1 MGLTRKVKRNL
12 DNSSGLPPELQ
23 DSINSLFDDF
33 YGKEVDDDEEDD
45 EESDNI
51 SWKSDMD
58 KESDAP
64 VKTPRHL
71 KC

>member
-33 YGKEVDDDEEDD
+33 YGKEDDDDEEMDD
-45 EESDNI
+45 I
-51 SWKSDMD
+51 QWKSNKD
-58 KESDAP
+58 KESGASVETDNNQE
-64 VKTPRHL
+64 
-71 KC
+71 

>member
-45 EESDNI
+45 EESDI
-51 SWKSDMD
+51 SRGSQIWIKNQM
-58 KESDAP
+58 
-64 VKTPRHL
+64 L
-71 KC
+71 L

>member
-33 YGKEVDDDEEDD
+33 YGKEVDDDEEND

-64 VKTPRHL
+64 VKTDDNND
-71 KC
+71 

>member
-12 DNSSGLPPELQ
+12 DNSSGLPPELR

-33 YGKEVDDDEEDD
+33 YGKEDDDDEEVD

-51 SWKSDMD
+51 SWKSDKD
-58 KESDAP
+58 KESDLP
-64 VKTPRHL
+64 VETDDNND
-71 KC
+71 

>member
-33 YGKEVDDDEEDD
+33 YGKEDDDDDDDEDNKSDCYSIRIDGLSEKKEDD
-45 EESDNI
+45 QEEED
-51 SWKSDMD
+51 D
-58 KESDAP
+58 
-64 VKTPRHL
+64 
-71 KC
+71 

>member
-45 EESDNI
+45 DDEDEGDG
-51 SWKSDMD
+51 
-58 KESDAP
+58 AG
-64 VKTPRHL
+64 
-71 KC
+71 

>member
-51 SWKSDMD
+51 
-58 KESDAP
+58 
-64 VKTPRHL
+64 
-71 KC
+71 

>member
-1 MGLTRKVKRNL
+1 MGLTRKLKRNL

-33 YGKEVDDDEEDD
+33 YGKEVDDDEEND

-64 VKTPRHL
+64 VKTDDNND
-71 KC
+71 